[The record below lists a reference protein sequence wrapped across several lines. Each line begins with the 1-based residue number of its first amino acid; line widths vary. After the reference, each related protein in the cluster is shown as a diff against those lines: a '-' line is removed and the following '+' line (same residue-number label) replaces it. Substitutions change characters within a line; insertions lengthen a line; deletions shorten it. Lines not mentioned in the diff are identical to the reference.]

1 MVEVHVFNAFMIP
14 AYRETQWFEI
24 LNFINGLVAPSFIFI
39 SGFVFVV
46 ASQRKLESFRTFGS
60 DFWRQIWRIG
70 LVMIIGYY
78 LHLPFFS
85 LRRMLTETTESGW
98 LQFYQTD
105 VLQCIAVGLFILFMV
120 RIFIR
125 NNRWYKHALLFSGLF
140 VCGLSPFLSDI
151 DFVRFIHPSIAAYIN
166 GRHFSLFPL
175 FPWMG
180 FMLFAGYCAANY
192 IEARRD
198 NRERKFI
205 IRMAAA
211 GFLMLSAGLV
221 PALWQYRNSRKIFRY
236 PVKSIFLFRTAR
248 HRYPVPCSLL
258 VVRRLEK
265 NIVIVHSALEQTIA
279 TGIYGASDRYLRA
292 VVARTEPLVL
302 LRSFIHASDVLSL
315 DGSFARSRH
324 SRFVAVGLVKAGSS
338 SARTDYIRCCC
349 CNNGSHIY
357 FPINESR
364 VYGKCFTYSIGHCRS
379 FGAVHVLAPDAFGLG
394 EKRFVVIDGSTADR
408 RIARRGK
415 SKFKKHNGYACHES

>member
-1 MVEVHVFNAFMIP
+1 MAEKSRLVFIDLLRGWAVLVMVEVHVFNAFMIP

-221 PALWQYRNSRKIFRY
+221 PALWQYEILGRFSDIRSNPFFFFERLGIVILCLALCWWYAGWRKTSSSFILPLSRQ
-236 PVKSIFLFRTAR
+236 
-248 HRYPVPCSLL
+248 SLL
-258 VVRRLEK
+258 AYTAHL
-265 NIVIVHSALEQTIA
+265 IVIYGQWWRERSLWYYYGHLFTPLMCCLWTALLLGAVILVSSLWDWLKRDHLPLAQTIF
-279 TGIYGASDRYLRA
+279 G
-292 VVARTEPLVL
+292 VVAVTTAVI
-302 LRSFIHASDVLSL
+302 FI
-315 DGSFARSRH
+315 SR
-324 SRFVAVGLVKAGSS
+324 
-338 SARTDYIRCCC
+338 
-349 CNNGSHIY
+349 
-357 FPINESR
+357 
-364 VYGKCFTYSIGHCRS
+364 
-379 FGAVHVLAPDAFGLG
+379 
-394 EKRFVVIDGSTADR
+394 
-408 RIARRGK
+408 
-415 SKFKKHNGYACHES
+415 

>member
-1 MVEVHVFNAFMIP
+1 MAEKSRLVFIDLLRGWAVLVMVEVHVFNAFMIP

-221 PALWQYRNSRKIFRY
+221 PALWQYKFSEDFQISGQIHFSFSNGSA
-236 PVKSIFLFRTAR
+236 SLSCALLFAGGTPAGEKHR
-248 HRYPVPCSLL
+248 HR
-258 VVRRLEK
+258 
-265 NIVIVHSALEQTIA
+265 
-279 TGIYGASDRYLRA
+279 
-292 VVARTEPLVL
+292 
-302 LRSFIHASDVLSL
+302 SF
-315 DGSFARSRH
+315 
-324 SRFVAVGLVKAGSS
+324 
-338 SARTDYIRCCC
+338 C
-349 CNNGSHIY
+349 
-357 FPINESR
+357 P
-364 VYGKCFTYSIGHCRS
+364 
-379 FGAVHVLAPDAFGLG
+379 
-394 EKRFVVIDGSTADR
+394 
-408 RIARRGK
+408 
-415 SKFKKHNGYACHES
+415 